1 MSVTIGVFHVCFA
14 LICAN
19 KLCLVEP
26 CLAHMCLV
34 LVHVI
39 GFESIVFVL
48 NFFELCLLRSS
59 SHGLTHEFTL
69 RMVSHGNELDLAESH

>member
-48 NFFELCLLRSS
+48 NFLSF
-59 SHGLTHEFTL
+59 
-69 RMVSHGNELDLAESH
+69 AY